1 MGKRK
6 GGARARPRSNEAP
19 SLFIFRP
26 WAFLAMRSLLATLL
40 GVALLASG
48 CLGGEDEG
56 EPAAPAATDDDGAPE
71 APPASDPRAAGGGN
85 ASSSSSSP
93 PSSSSSSPPSS
104 SSSATPPPVATPPPP
119 PPPEPVAWEL
129 TSSVVVG
136 YLAAFGAA
144 DESVAAPDD
153 THCADATFVVPD
165 GVELLSLTVDAVAAN
180 PSASSPGAGNYA
192 IHITAPDG
200 SVTTIS
206 PISTD
211 PESAGT
217 EPSFVYEP
225 ETPLAGEY
233 RIHAEPV
240 GPAANQDWNVD
251 IMASGASVE
260 EPTDLAAVNA
270 CAM

>member
-1 MGKRK
+1 
-6 GGARARPRSNEAP
+6 
-19 SLFIFRP
+19 
-26 WAFLAMRSLLATLL
+26 MRSILATLL

-56 EPAAPAATDDDGAPE
+56 DPSTPAATDDDGTE
-71 APPASDPRAAGGGN
+71 APPAPPANDPRASGGN
-85 ASSSSSSP
+85 ASSSSSP
-93 PSSSSSSPPSS
+93 PSSSSSSPPPSS
-104 SSSATPPPVATPPPP
+104 SSTAPPPAATQPPP

-136 YLAAFGAA
+136 YLAAVGAEG
-144 DESVAAPDD
+144 ESVAAPDD
-153 THCADATFVVPD
+153 THCAEATFVVPE

-180 PSASSPGAGNYA
+180 PSTTPPGAGNYA

-200 SVTTIS
+200 TVTTIT
-206 PISTD
+206 PVSTD
-211 PESAGT
+211 PSSAG
-217 EPSFVYEP
+217 EQPSFVYEP
-225 ETPLAGEY
+225 EVPLAGEY

-251 IMASGASVE
+251 IVASGASVA
-260 EPTDLAAVNA
+260 EPTDLAAVNG